1 MHFPASRHFSANPE
15 LPEVVIN
22 GGEGETPAAVI
33 VSGEGANAATE
44 TASAIS
50 QVEEL
55 QDKTINAAVTLEAAT
70 ALAEEEKQRHILEAA
85 RRADEHAD
93 EMATIRRELEE
104 NRQWR
109 EEQRTQI
116 LEMRTA
122 LTEALETMA
131 AMLSTPAT
139 DTEQISQ
146 TEATPEA
153 VIVADPETV
162 APEVPE
168 VAEESEAVP
177 PVAEVPAKARR
188 RFRLV

>member
-1 MHFPASRHFSANPE
+1 M
-15 LPEVVIN
+15 VIN

-33 VSGEGANAATE
+33 VSGEDANAATE

-109 EEQRTQI
+109 DEQRTQI
-116 LEMRTA
+116 SEMRTA

-131 AMLSTPAT
+131 SMLSTPET
-139 DTEQISQ
+139 DTTQSQ
-146 TEATPEA
+146 TPAPEA
-153 VIVADPETV
+153 ETLIVADPETV
-162 APEVPE
+162 A
-168 VAEESEAVP
+168 AEESEAAP
-177 PVAEVPAKARR
+177 PVAEAPAKARR